1 MINYQCTEHLL
12 IFVIT
17 NEFLWNYKQ
26 NFESNSYKIIWQN
39 NNLEEGIYEYINKIL
54 CVLITF
60 SFFTQNGNIK
70 ILFLFIFFHLF
81 WFYRL
86 DQSYFMQVIS
96 FCQRNG
102 LVYQLKCFPQQEKVL
117 FQGFFVMEYWF
128 HFGKTFRGIHYLK
141 NKNITWQ
148 LHKTFFFFF
157 SSLKILRL
165 RNLLGKNKTKTKR
178 YLRELIF
185 IDPKHKV
192 NFTEVSKTDFTK

>member
-1 MINYQCTEHLL
+1 MRSH
-12 IFVIT
+12 
-17 NEFLWNYKQ
+17 
-26 NFESNSYKIIWQN
+26 NFF
-39 NNLEEGIYEYINKIL
+39 
-54 CVLITF
+54 F

-70 ILFLFIFFHLF
+70 ILFLFIFFFHLF

-148 LHKTFFFFF
+148 LHKTFFFFLF
-157 SSLKILRL
+157 KSENFKIEKFVREKQ
-165 RNLLGKNKTKTKR
+165 NKNKKMLKR
-178 YLRELIF
+178 
-185 IDPKHKV
+185 
-192 NFTEVSKTDFTK
+192 TDFHWPKTQSKFYRSFQDGL